1 MLNEKIQEAFNR
13 QLNAEAFSA
22 YLYLSM
28 SAWFDSINLAGMAN
42 WMKLQ
47 AGEELEHAMKF
58 YAQIQERGGT
68 VTLSQIDTPQAAW
81 DSPLAAFEA
90 AYEHEQKVTGMI
102 NELVDLAISE
112 NDHAANAFLQWF
124 VTEQVEE
131 EDTALSIV
139 EQLRLVGDSRGAL
152 FMIDRELGQR
162 GGSAGEEEE

>member
-1 MLNEKIQEAFNR
+1 MLNDTIEKAFNQ

-22 YLYLSM
+22 YLYLAM
-28 SAWFDSINLAGMAN
+28 SAWFDAGNLPGMAS

-47 AGEELEHAMKF
+47 AGEELEHALKF
-58 YAQIQERGGT
+58 YDQIQERGGT
-68 VTLSQIDTPQAAW
+68 VHLMQIDTPQAEW

-102 NELVDLAISE
+102 HDLVDLAISE
-112 NDHAANAFLQWF
+112 KDHAANAFLQWF

-131 EDTALSIV
+131 EDSALSIV
-139 EQLRLVGDSRGAL
+139 EKLQLAGDSPGAL

-162 GGSAGEEEE
+162 GGSDDH

>member
-1 MLNEKIQEAFNR
+1 MLNNTMQEAFNR

-22 YLYLSM
+22 YLYLAM
-28 SAWFDSINLAGMAN
+28 SAWFDSINLPGMAN

-47 AGEELEHAMKF
+47 AGEELEHALKF
-58 YAQIQERGGT
+58 YDQIQERGGT
-68 VTLSQIDTPQAAW
+68 VTLKQIDTPQAEW

-102 NELVDLAISE
+102 HDLVDLSVSE
-112 NDHAANAFLQWF
+112 KDHAANAFLQWF

-131 EDTALSIV
+131 EDTALTIV

-162 GGSAGEEEE
+162 GGSASEGEE